1 MNIGIIGAG
10 SIAGTMARTVAAI
23 PEKAKIYAIAS
34 RSLEKAQEFA
44 REFNI
49 PKAYG
54 SYEEMLQNPA
64 IDLVY
69 IATPHSQHYQN
80 MKLCLANNKAVLCEK
95 AFTKNTME
103 AQEILREAE
112 SKNILVTEAIWTRYM
127 TSRKII
133 SETISS
139 GIIGDVDHLSANLH
153 YSIANKERMVRPEL
167 AGGALLDLGVYCLN
181 FATMFFGNEIEKI
194 DSEVTDAD
202 VMAEILKTQK
212 ENARTITVEDRPAK
226 MDDEV
231 TINFEGFIDDEAFEG
246 GKGENYKLTLG
257 SHSFI
262 DTFEDQ
268 IVGKSIGDKFDVNVT
283 FPEDYHADNLKG
295 KPAVFKVELLAIT
308 ETELP
313 ELDDEFASEVS
324 SFETFDAYK
333 EDVKKTLEVKK
344 EREVKRQKQQAVVE
358 KIAEASEVDIPEPM
372 IEYQQERMFDE
383 FSQNMMYQG
392 LQMEQYLKIMNTTK
406 EAMLEQV
413 KPDAIAR
420 IKNGLVLDAVV
431 EAEKIEV
438 TDAEVDEEVAKMA
451 ESYQMEAD
459 KLKELVGDK
468 EMESIK
474 KDLAAR
480 KALEFLAE
488 NCKEV

>member
-1 MNIGIIGAG
+1 MINEYYPKEAAECGEEIVSSPEIDVVQIEKGKDFIFTA
-10 SIAGTMARTVAAI
+10 TVAL
-23 PEKAKIYAIAS
+23 K
-34 RSLEKAQEFA
+34 
-44 REFNI
+44 
-49 PKAYG
+49 
-54 SYEEMLQNPA
+54 
-64 IDLVY
+64 
-69 IATPHSQHYQN
+69 
-80 MKLCLANNKAVLCEK
+80 
-95 AFTKNTME
+95 
-103 AQEILREAE
+103 
-112 SKNILVTEAIWTRYM
+112 
-127 TSRKII
+127 
-133 SETISS
+133 
-139 GIIGDVDHLSANLH
+139 
-153 YSIANKERMVRPEL
+153 PEL
-167 AGGALLDLGVYCLN
+167 KLGEYKGV
-181 FATMFFGNEIEKI
+181 EIEKI